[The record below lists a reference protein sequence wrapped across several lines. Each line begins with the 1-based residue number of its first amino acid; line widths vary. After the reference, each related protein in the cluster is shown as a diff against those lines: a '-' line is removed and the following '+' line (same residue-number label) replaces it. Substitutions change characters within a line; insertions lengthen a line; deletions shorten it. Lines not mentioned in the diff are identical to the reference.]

1 MELNAYSVADVNS
14 LSSIADASVV
24 SINVYGVAN
33 AWREPGCKADWK
45 VWQELNNLSGFAVNE
60 FGVVV
65 GDSQALIEY
74 FEKHPD
80 ARKYRTKPLA
90 YEDLHRR
97 LFDGVIANGAG
108 ARDIDQLIAATVEGN
123 SEEDSDEAETL
134 GPRKRR
140 AETSTAAERSRKK
153 MTSADKLSKQVGNMA
168 AEIGGLAEALLKDP
182 QQEAID
188 YFMRTYSVLDYC
200 LKMLIAERF
209 ESPFVAKLYLSL
221 KPRSVQKTWVKNKVN
236 EQLGVLRDEQL
247 RLHAIGLTWEGDS
260 KLKEKEQV
268 AEFL

>member
-1 MELNAYSVADVNS
+1 MIETLLSALVEQVEDHGQRADTS
-14 LSSIADASVV
+14 YKAT
-24 SINVYGVAN
+24 
-33 AWREPGCKADWK
+33 AWRVAAEKVALVSPPGVVLSIQQCKNRHNSCKADWK

-140 AETSTAAERSRKK
+140 AETLTAAERSRKK

-182 QQEAID
+182 
-188 YFMRTYSVLDYC
+188 
-200 LKMLIAERF
+200 
-209 ESPFVAKLYLSL
+209 
-221 KPRSVQKTWVKNKVN
+221 
-236 EQLGVLRDEQL
+236 
-247 RLHAIGLTWEGDS
+247 
-260 KLKEKEQV
+260 
-268 AEFL
+268 